1 MARATAADVELRWG
15 RVPTDAETTLI
26 ETRLDDV
33 ERMIYRRLP
42 DLDQWILDGQ
52 VDAADVVQVEAEV
65 VLRLVRNPEGY
76 LSETDGNY
84 SYQMQRELASG
95 RLSILPEEWEMLGL
109 RRNGMSILIPEPQV
123 PRGIGYNPDVW
134 RFGIWPEGVRW

>member
-1 MARATAADVELRWG
+1 MAHATVDDVELRWG
-15 RVPTDAETTLI
+15 RTPSDEETTLI

-42 DLDQWILDGQ
+42 DLDQWISDGD
-52 VDAADVVQVEAEV
+52 VALADVIQVESEV

-76 LSETDGNY
+76 VSESDGNY

-95 RLSILPEEWEMLGL
+95 RLTILPEEWEMLGY
-109 RRNGMSILIPEPQV
+109 RRNRMSILIANPVV
-123 PRGIGYNPDVW
+123 PKLNNEERWPVGN
-134 RFGIWPEGVRW
+134 IWPWGRSW

>member
-1 MARATAADVELRWG
+1 
-15 RVPTDAETTLI
+15 
-26 ETRLDDV
+26 
-33 ERMIYRRLP
+33 
-42 DLDQWILDGQ
+42 
-52 VDAADVVQVEAEV
+52 

-123 PRGIGYNPDVW
+123 PRGIGYNPEVW